1 MLREIERSLWA
12 CMEAYWIHESASI
25 ELVQEDIDQDC
36 RVENTRMIRKRD
48 QIEQQL
54 ESPDSSF
61 VINENMNK
69 PE

>member
-1 MLREIERSLWA
+1 
-12 CMEAYWIHESASI
+12 MEAYWIHESASI